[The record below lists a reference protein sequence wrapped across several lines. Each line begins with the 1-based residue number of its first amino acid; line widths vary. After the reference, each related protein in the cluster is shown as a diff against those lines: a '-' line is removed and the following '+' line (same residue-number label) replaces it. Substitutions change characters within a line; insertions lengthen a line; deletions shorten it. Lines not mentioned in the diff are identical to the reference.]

1 MSLIKYMREAWKK
14 PDKLVLRER
23 MTQWRKSGAITEVA
37 KPLRID
43 RARALGYKAKK
54 GVVVVRVKV
63 KRGGHKR
70 SRPNKARRTKRL
82 HIRKN
87 LRMNYQEI
95 AETRANRKYDN
106 CEVLGSYW
114 IGKDGMHYF
123 YEVIL
128 VDRNAPGIKTDKELG
143 PFVSAP
149 KKRALRGLT
158 SAGKKARGQQR
169 NSREKAPKAFPSL
182 RANRRR
188 GN

>member
-1 MSLIKYMREAWKK
+1 MSFTKYMRDAWKK
-14 PDKLVLRER
+14 PDVKILRER
-23 MTQWRKSGAITEVA
+23 MIEWRKCGAITKVE

-43 RARALGYKAKK
+43 RARSLGYKAKK
-54 GVVVVRVKV
+54 GVTVVRIKI
-63 KRGGHKR
+63 KRGGHKK

-95 AETRANRKYDN
+95 AETRVARKYVN
-106 CEVLGSYW
+106 MEILGSYW
-114 IGKDGMHYF
+114 IGKDGMNYF

-128 VDRNAPGIKTDKELG
+128 IDRSEPGILKDKQLG
-143 PFVSAP
+143 QFVRAP

-158 SAGKKARGQQR
+158 SSGKKARGQQR
-169 NSREKAPKAFPSL
+169 NSREKVPKAFPSL
-182 RANRRR
+182 RSNRRR

>member
-1 MSLIKYMREAWKK
+1 MIE
-14 PDKLVLRER
+14 
-23 MTQWRKSGAITEVA
+23 WRKDGAITRVE

-43 RARALGYKAKK
+43 RARSLGYKAKK
-54 GVVVVRVKV
+54 GVVVVRVKI

-87 LRMNYQEI
+87 LRMNYKEI
-95 AETRANRKYDN
+95 AETRVSRKYIN
-106 CEVLGSYW
+106 MEVLGSYW
-114 IGKDGMHYF
+114 VGKDGINYF
-123 YEVIL
+123 YEVIM
-128 VDRNAPGIKTDKELG
+128 VDRAEPGILKDKQLG
-143 PFVSAP
+143 KFVSAP

-158 SAGKKARGQQR
+158 SSGKKARGQR
-169 NSREKAPKAFPSL
+169 NSHVKVPKAFPSL

>member
-1 MSLIKYMREAWKK
+1 MRDAWKK
-14 PDKLVLRER
+14 PDVKILRER
-23 MTQWRKSGAITEVA
+23 MIEWRKCGAITKVE

-43 RARALGYKAKK
+43 RARSLGYKAKK
-54 GVVVVRVKV
+54 GVTVVRIKI
-63 KRGGHKR
+63 KRGGHKK

-95 AETRANRKYDN
+95 AETRVARKYVN
-106 CEVLGSYW
+106 MEILGSYW
-114 IGKDGMHYF
+114 IGKDGMNYF

-128 VDRNAPGIKTDKELG
+128 IDRSEPGILKDKQLG
-143 PFVSAP
+143 QFVRAP

-158 SAGKKARGQQR
+158 SSGKKARGQQR
-169 NSREKAPKAFPSL
+169 NSREKDPKAFPSL
-182 RANRRR
+182 RSNRRR